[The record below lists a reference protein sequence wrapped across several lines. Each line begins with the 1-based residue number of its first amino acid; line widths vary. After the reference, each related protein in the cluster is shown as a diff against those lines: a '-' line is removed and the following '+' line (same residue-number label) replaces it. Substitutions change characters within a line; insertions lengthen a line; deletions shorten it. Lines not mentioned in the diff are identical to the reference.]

1 MSQPDHISMP
11 SEDAYHVP
19 VMLNEAVDALSVKPD
34 GIYVDCTFGGGGHSR
49 EILSRLGPNGRLIVF
64 DQDPAAK
71 VNLPQDERIMFIE
84 HNFRH
89 LSRFLRLNNADKVDG
104 LLADLGVSSRQFDD
118 AARGFSIRFEGP
130 LDMRMDPSQT
140 KMAAMVIQQYSQED
154 LHRIFERYG
163 EVTNAKSLAAAIVQR
178 RSITPLQTILQ
189 FKQTFHDMV
198 KGNPHKYWA
207 QVFQAL
213 RIEVNDELQALEDL
227 LTQLP
232 AVMKPGGRI
241 AIISFHSLEDRIV
254 KKFFKEEMHPE
265 DDHPFSRETRQ
276 RMFKVITKK
285 PIEPDPDEIKSNPRS
300 RSARLRVA
308 EKL

>member
-1 MSQPDHISMP
+1 MSQPDHISMS
-11 SEDAYHVP
+11 SEYTYHIP
-19 VMLNEAVDALSVKPD
+19 VMLKQAVDALSVKPD
-34 GIYVDCTFGGGGHSR
+34 GVYVDCTFGGGGHSR

-71 VNLPQDERIMFIE
+71 ANLPQDDRIVFIE

-89 LSRFLRLNNADKVDG
+89 LSRFLRLSNADKVDG

-130 LDMRMDPSQT
+130 LDMRMDPSQSKT
-140 KMAAMVIQQYSQED
+140 ATMVIQQYAQED

-178 RSITPLQTILQ
+178 RSVTPLQTILQ
-189 FKQTFHDMV
+189 FKQTFHDMA

-232 AVMKPGGRI
+232 SVIKPGGRI

-254 KKFFKEEMHPE
+254 KKFFKEELHPE
-265 DDHPFSRETRQ
+265 DDHPFSREARH

-285 PIEPDPDEIKSNPRS
+285 PIEPDPEEIKSNPRS

>member
-1 MSQPDHISMP
+1 MNQPDHISMP

-19 VMLNEAVDALSVKPD
+19 VMLKQAVDALSVKPD

-71 VNLPQDERIMFIE
+71 ANLPKDERIIFVE

-130 LDMRMDPSQT
+130 LDMRMDPSQSKT
-140 KMAAMVIQQYSQED
+140 AVMIIQQYAQED

-163 EVTNAKSLAAAIVQR
+163 EVTNAKSLAAAIVKR
-178 RSITPLQTILQ
+178 RSLTPLQTILQ
-189 FKQTFHDMV
+189 FKQTFHDMA

-227 LTQLP
+227 LAQLP
-232 AVMKPGGRI
+232 TVMKPGGRI
-241 AIISFHSLEDRIV
+241 AIISFHSLVDRIV
-254 KKFFKEEMHPE
+254 KKFFKEEIHPE
-265 DDHPFSRETRQ
+265 DDHPFSRETRS
-276 RMFKVITKK
+276 RIFKVITKK
-285 PIEPDPDEIKSNPRS
+285 PVEPDPAEIKSNPRS

>member
-19 VMLNEAVDALSVKPD
+19 VMLKEAVDALSVKPD

-71 VNLPQDERIMFIE
+71 VNLPQDERIIFIE

-140 KMAAMVIQQYSQED
+140 KTAAMVIHQYSQED

-163 EVTNAKSLAAAIVQR
+163 EVTNARSLAAAIVQR
-178 RSITPLQTILQ
+178 RSVTPLQTILQ
-189 FKQTFHDMV
+189 FKQTFYDMA

-227 LTQLP
+227 LIQLP
-232 AVMKPGGRI
+232 SVMKSGGRI

-254 KKFFKEEMHPE
+254 KKFFKEEIHPE
-265 DDHPFSRETRQ
+265 DDHPFSRETRH

-285 PIEPDPDEIKSNPRS
+285 PIEPDPEEIKSNPRS